1 MSSPNTHKAQVGR
14 HTIITMEDQSL
25 PLVRF
30 VVASPYGALSDPDGL
45 SGETYLTWEL
55 SLRGTQGKSRAEF
68 SRQLEGLGSSLTA
81 AVGDETSSI
90 RGLCLERQFDETL
103 DLLRE
108 AMLEPAYRQ
117 QEIDDLRDELID
129 DLVALSDDDASLC
142 ALFWRRSLFEGTLRA
157 RIPGGERA
165 DLSRIE
171 RTHLTDAHSMR
182 MVEGPLIWVFTGAV
196 TPELARQKV
205 LERWPVTD
213 QETEP
218 LPALPDCE
226 APRQGRIVVVDKPER
241 TQVQL
246 RVGQLV
252 MSGLDEKSEAFWL
265 GSTAFGGTFTS
276 PFNTEVR
283 DKRGWS
289 YFASS
294 EFRRNRRSLSPMIL
308 HTAPA
313 VDDLLDCLALELE
326 LLGNLANG
334 KLPVEEIER
343 AREYMLNRY
352 PLSIASA
359 ADRMIPTLL
368 GELLGR
374 PPESLFGLP
383 ERLEALSPAEVAGV
397 MKERLNLNE
406 VLVVMVATADKV
418 VPGLKER
425 FGHLDV
431 EVIDYRD
438 GLGSE
443 RAGAPAEEV
452 LCD

>member
-1 MSSPNTHKAQVGR
+1 
-14 HTIITMEDQSL
+14 
-25 PLVRF
+25 
-30 VVASPYGALSDPDGL
+30 
-45 SGETYLTWEL
+45 
-55 SLRGTQGKSRAEF
+55 
-68 SRQLEGLGSSLTA
+68 
-81 AVGDETSSI
+81 
-90 RGLCLERQFDETL
+90 
-103 DLLRE
+103 
-108 AMLEPAYRQ
+108 
-117 QEIDDLRDELID
+117 
-129 DLVALSDDDASLC
+129 
-142 ALFWRRSLFEGTLRA
+142 
-157 RIPGGERA
+157 
-165 DLSRIE
+165 
-171 RTHLTDAHSMR
+171 MR
-182 MVEGPLIWVFTGAV
+182 MVKGPLIWVFAGAV

-313 VDDLLDCLALELE
+313 VEDLLDCLALELE

-334 KLPVEEIER
+334 ELPVEEIER